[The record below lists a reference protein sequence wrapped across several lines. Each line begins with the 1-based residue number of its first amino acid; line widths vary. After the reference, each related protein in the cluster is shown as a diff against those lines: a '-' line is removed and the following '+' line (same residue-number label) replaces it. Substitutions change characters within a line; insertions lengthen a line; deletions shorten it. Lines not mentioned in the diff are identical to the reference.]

1 MIAENISYPLPD
13 GMGLEDKKTHALQMY
28 ESVYKQYLDVLKSA
42 NKFVVENKNDS
53 DDDDIDPYGNGET
66 MHSDYGNK
74 AYLLYSNILD
84 KHKVKNTI
92 KPIAIKSQFIKQT
105 SKRNLQR

>member
-1 MIAENISYPLPD
+1 
-13 GMGLEDKKTHALQMY
+13 MY

-42 NKFVVENKNDS
+42 NKFIIENKDE
-53 DDDDIDPYGNGET
+53 DDDEIDPYGNGEA
-66 MHSDYGNK
+66 MHENYGNK

-92 KPIAIKSQFIKQT
+92 KPIAIKTQFVNSA
-105 SKRNLQR
+105 SKKNLQR